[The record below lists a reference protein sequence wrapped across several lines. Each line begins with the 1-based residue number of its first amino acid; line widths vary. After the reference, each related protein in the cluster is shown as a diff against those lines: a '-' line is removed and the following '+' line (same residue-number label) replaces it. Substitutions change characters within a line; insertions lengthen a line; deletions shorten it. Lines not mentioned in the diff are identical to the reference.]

1 MDELISVII
10 PVYNVEKYLKICL
23 ESVLNQTYQNLEI
36 ILVDDGSKD
45 KSGQICDEYSK
56 KDERIKVIHKENGGL
71 SDARNV
77 GIENSFGKYICFI
90 DSDDYIDVKF
100 LENLYSIIKKYNADI
115 SVCCYKIVSEN
126 SDHLKVEEKRE
137 YSEEVWN
144 NEQSYK
150 ELLLFGKLENYIWNK
165 LFKKSLFNGVCFP
178 KGKKMEDIG
187 TTYLLL
193 DKAKKIATT
202 NYVGYFYM
210 QREGSIMSNLNEQL
224 IVDTKEMI
232 NIRFNYLKKKYP
244 NLFDELMIN
253 RLAFIK
259 FYYED
264 IGKINKL
271 GIMKDFDE
279 EYKFYKENYKKYR
292 KKVKETSK
300 SNIRKVDFDI
310 LYINKNLLVNIN
322 KIKIKIKKIR
332 EKKYE
337 KNSNN
342 NISWSS

>member
-1 MDELISVII
+1 MNELISVVV
-10 PVYNVEKYLKICL
+10 PVYNVEKYLKRCI
-23 ESVLNQTYQNLEI
+23 ESILNQTYKNLEI

-77 GIENSFGKYICFI
+77 GVENGLGKYICFI

-100 LENLYSIIKKYNADI
+100 LENLYLIIKKYNADI
-115 SVCCYKIVSEN
+115 SVCCYKIVYEN
-126 SDHLKVEEKRE
+126 SNYLKIEERRE
-137 YSEEVWN
+137 FKEEIWN
-144 NEQSYK
+144 KEQSYK

-165 LFKKSLFNGVCFP
+165 LFKKSLFNGICFP
-178 KGKKMEDIG
+178 NGKKMEDIG

-193 DKAKKIATT
+193 DKAKKIVKT

-210 QREGSIMSNLNEQL
+210 QRKGSIMSNLNEKL
-224 IVDTKEMI
+224 IIDTKEMI

-244 NLFDELMIN
+244 DLLDELMIN

-259 FYYED
+259 FYFED
-264 IGKINKL
+264 IGKINGLK
-271 GIMKDFDE
+271 IIKNFDE

-292 KKVKETSK
+292 KRVKETSK
-300 SNIRKVDFDI
+300 SNIRKIDYDI
-310 LYINKNLLVNIN
+310 LYMNKNILVNIN
-322 KIKIKIKKIR
+322 KIKIKIR
-332 EKKYE
+332 EKKFE
-337 KNSNN
+337 
-342 NISWSS
+342 

>member
-1 MDELISVII
+1 
-10 PVYNVEKYLKICL
+10 
-23 ESVLNQTYQNLEI
+23 
-36 ILVDDGSKD
+36 
-45 KSGQICDEYSK
+45 
-56 KDERIKVIHKENGGL
+56 
-71 SDARNV
+71 
-77 GIENSFGKYICFI
+77 
-90 DSDDYIDVKF
+90 
-100 LENLYSIIKKYNADI
+100 
-115 SVCCYKIVSEN
+115 
-126 SDHLKVEEKRE
+126 
-137 YSEEVWN
+137 
-144 NEQSYK
+144 
-150 ELLLFGKLENYIWNK
+150 
-165 LFKKSLFNGVCFP
+165 
-178 KGKKMEDIG
+178 MEDIG